1 MKNLLVVRLAVIL
14 LCFSIMGTGFAA
26 TDVSSGIDVSSDIDV
41 SSGIDGEILALQHR
55 WAQANYELQG
65 KPQVQAFESL
75 ISDAEKLTGQYPDA
89 ASAWI
94 WSGIIKSTYAGV
106 KGGLGALKY
115 ARASKVDLEHALRLE
130 PEALEGSAYTSLGT
144 LYFKVPGWPLGF
156 GDHDKAEELLLKALA
171 INPRGIDSNYFY
183 GDYLI
188 GEKRYR
194 DAETYLVRA
203 QQAPP
208 RPNRTLADA
217 GRQKE
222 VALALSAVHK
232 QLKK

>member
-1 MKNLLVVRLAVIL
+1 MRGLTGVRLAVVS
-14 LCFSIMGTGFAA
+14 LCCFVAGAAFAG
-26 TDVSSGIDVSSDIDV
+26 TDVDSGIDD
-41 SSGIDGEILALQHR
+41 EILAIQHR
-55 WAQANYELQG
+55 WAQANYELQS
-65 KPQVQAFESL
+65 KPQVQAFETL
-75 ISDAEKLTGQYPDA
+75 INDAERLTGQYSGA
-89 ASAWI
+89 APVWI

-115 ARASKVDLEHALRLE
+115 ARAAKADLERALSLE
-130 PEALEGSAYTSLGT
+130 QDALDGSAYTSLGT

-171 INPRGIDSNYFY
+171 INPQGIDSNYFY
-183 GDYLI
+183 GEYLI
-188 GEKRYR
+188 GEKRYQ

-208 RPNRTLADA
+208 RLHRTLADA

-222 VALALSAVHK
+222 IALALSTVHK
-232 QLKK
+232 KLKK